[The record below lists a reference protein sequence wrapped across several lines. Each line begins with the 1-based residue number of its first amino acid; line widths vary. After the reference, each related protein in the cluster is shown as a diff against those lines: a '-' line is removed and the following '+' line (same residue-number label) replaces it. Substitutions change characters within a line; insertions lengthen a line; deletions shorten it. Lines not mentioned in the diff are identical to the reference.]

1 MYLQSKEFIS
11 SLFLPVRGRYILF
24 NILVR
29 DLIMSSLSVLYLF
42 QVEAEDQDHGYNGDL
57 VFVISNGDQDS
68 VFQINMTT
76 GVVSIMSGLDRE
88 KTQDY
93 MLNITACDQGA
104 NQKCTSILS
113 HVIVLDQND
122 NSPVFMKSAFSFF
135 FPENTRNGTPVV
147 TLNATDLDS
156 GIYGE
161 VTYILE
167 TQTEDFSLNP
177 KTGVL
182 IVSKE
187 LDRESREFYDL
198 TVRAVD
204 GDVDKPLSA
213 YATVRV
219 RILDV
224 NDVAPIFTSKEY
236 FVKAR
241 EDLPVGSVVGFV
253 DASDPD
259 LYQGGQISFSLD
271 GEERERR
278 AGGADSFYI
287 DQRTGAVKIR
297 KELDYESKQ
306 LYNLTVLAVDGGSP
320 SLVSLASFIIEIL
333 DVNENIHPPIFD
345 SFYSEAA
352 VPENMPV
359 GSLVTKVTAKD
370 FDKAGSDDSRIS
382 FSIRAGDGLNS
393 FSIDDTGSVRSA
405 VVLDRESKKY
415 YWLTVY
421 AQDHGASPLYSK
433 MEIFIEVLN
442 VNDNVPLT
450 LFPAYFPS
458 IMENSKP
465 STPIVTLEAFDG
477 DSDMHQQLVY
487 EIISGDPQSLFSIN
501 PTTGQILTTQRKL
514 DRETQGE
521 HILEVRVSDTGQP
534 SLNSTSQV
542 IVTVTDQND
551 NAPTFLE
558 RYYKIKIP
566 EIRID
571 RDESIQKDQENLSGL
586 DGLSSEGYDAKLD
599 AMFEHAEWEVFDSL
613 NMGGKSVFRVIA
625 FDKDQG
631 SNAELSYSIN
641 NGLTSGKFRINPD
654 TGMVHTTT
662 SLLAGEKYD
671 MLVKATDGG
680 ESPLSGVARVSIE
693 VAPKNSSPSRHPP
706 TIEPLQPVEVFE
718 TDPVG
723 QLVTLVVGDD
733 GDGESL
739 FYDIVEGNSNSDFSV
754 SRDKGS
760 LIIARG
766 LDWDRQRQYNL
777 TISLTDGTDT
787 TTTILTVNVIK
798 VTETRPEFSS
808 SEFSVEMPEN
818 SSLGSQI
825 IVLNV
830 TNSTR
835 ARKLFYSLHTAQ
847 NPSSLQTFKINP
859 LDGAIS
865 LRQKLDR
872 ESTARHIITVS
883 VKDTGS
889 PSKKNFA
896 RLIIDV
902 VDHNDHAPQFLS
914 QLIQTKLYETAV
926 VGSSVVQAFAVDL
939 DHGDNGR
946 IVYSIL
952 SGNIGNSFSI
962 DSQLGLVRVARQLD
976 MTVQAEYMLI
986 LKATDSG
993 QMPLSATVPVHIML
1007 TMADSAPPR
1016 FLSSHYATELY
1027 EDMAL
1032 GHSVIQLE
1040 ARSQSSLYYE
1050 ITAGNQEGKFQINPS
1065 TGVIMTRQLLD
1076 FEKTTFYN
1084 LTVTV
1089 SNMVAAKSQTNL
1101 DIHILDVND
1110 NPPMFEKNFFV
1121 GNISETAVPGSL
1133 VLVNNTAPLV
1143 IRATDQDSG
1152 LNSLLLYEILEEHA
1166 KRYFSI
1172 DSSTGAIRTLLA
1184 LDYETQS
1191 EFEFSV
1197 RVSDKGKP
1205 RLSAQSM
1212 ARVNIF
1218 LTDENDSPPQF
1229 QRKEYS
1235 QLVLL
1240 PTFSNVSVLQV
1251 TARDPDSEARSALQ
1265 FSITAGNKLG
1275 LFDIHPQT
1283 GRVFIK
1289 LPRQIQPNTKH
1300 SLQLTVSDGKFT
1312 DVCNLNI
1319 AVRKSDNSGLA
1330 FSKSK
1335 YYTTVLEN
1343 TTKADV
1349 ILVVNVLGS
1358 ALNEILEF
1366 RLLNPSDMFS
1376 IGRTSGA
1383 LRTTGKVFDREEKEN
1398 YELIVEVRSQERQ
1411 RSIPR

>member
-1 MYLQSKEFIS
+1 M
-11 SLFLPVRGRYILF
+11 LF
-24 NILVR
+24 NNPVHN
-29 DLIMSSLSVLYLF
+29 LIIISYQSCIFF

-57 VFVISNGDQDS
+57 VFVISNGDQDP

-88 KTQDY
+88 RTADY
-93 MLNITACDQGA
+93 MLNITACDQGRE
-104 NQKCTSILS
+104 QKCTSILS

-122 NSPVFMKSAFSFF
+122 NPPVFMKSAFSFF

-156 GIYGE
+156 GIYGK

-167 TQTEDFSLNP
+167 TQTEDFSLDP
-177 KTGVL
+177 QTGVL
-182 IVSKE
+182 VVSKE
-187 LDRESREFYDL
+187 LDRETREFYEL
-198 TVRAVD
+198 TIRAVD
-204 GDVDKPLSA
+204 GDLEKPLSA
-213 YATVRV
+213 YANVRV

-236 FVKAR
+236 LVKAR

-259 LYQGGQISFSLD
+259 LYQGGQVSFSISGQEKEVK
-271 GEERERR
+271 GET
-278 AGGADSFYI
+278 FYI
-287 DQRTGAVKIR
+287 EQRTGAVKIR

-306 LYNLTVLAVDGGSP
+306 IYNLTILAVDGGSP
-320 SLVSLASFIIEIL
+320 SLVSVASFIIEIL
-333 DVNENIHPPIFD
+333 DVNENIHPPIFS
-345 SFYSEAA
+345 SFYSSAA

-370 FDKAGSDDSRIS
+370 FDKPGSDDSRIS
-382 FSIRAGDGLNS
+382 FSIRGGDGLNS
-393 FSIDDTGSVRSA
+393 FSIDDTGEIKSS
-405 VVLDRESKKY
+405 VVLDRENKKN

-421 AQDHGASPLYSK
+421 AQDHGASPLTSK

-458 IMENSKP
+458 IVENSKP
-465 STPIVTLEAFDG
+465 SSPVVTLEAFDG
-477 DSDMHQQLVY
+477 DSDLHQQLVY

-501 PTTGQILTTQRKL
+501 PTTGQVVTTQRRL
-514 DRETQGE
+514 DREAQAE
-521 HILEVRVSDTGQP
+521 HVLEVRVSDSGQP

-542 IVTVTDQND
+542 VVTVTDEND

-558 RYYKIKIP
+558 RYYKIRIP
-566 EIRID
+566 ETLIE
-571 RDESIQKDQENLSGL
+571 RDVSLQKDQENMVGP
-586 DGLSSEGYDAKLD
+586 SSEPYDARLD
-599 AMFEHAEWEVFDSL
+599 AMFESAEWEVSDPGD
-613 NMGGKSVFRVIA
+613 MGGNSVFRVIA
-625 FDKDQG
+625 FDKDHG
-631 SNAELSYSIN
+631 ANAELSYSIN
-641 NGLTSGKFRINPD
+641 NGLTSGKFIINPA
-654 TGMVHTTT
+654 TGLVHTTT
-662 SLLAGEKYD
+662 SLLAGEKYE
-671 MLVKATDGG
+671 MLVRATDGG
-680 ESPLSGVARVSIE
+680 ENPLSGVARVSIE
-693 VAPKNSSPSRHPP
+693 VAPKTSVPSPHPP
-706 TIEPLQPVEVFE
+706 SIQPLQPVEVFE

-723 QLVTLVVGDD
+723 HLLTLLAGDD
-733 GDGESL
+733 QDGDEL
-739 FYDIVEGNSNSDFSV
+739 FYDILDGDSHSDFSV

-760 LIIARG
+760 LIIARP
-766 LDWDRQRQYNL
+766 LDWDRQSRYNL
-777 TISLTDGTDT
+777 TVSLSDGTHT
-787 TTTILTVNVIK
+787 TLTTLLVTVLK
-798 VTETRPEFSS
+798 VKEERPEFAAP
-808 SEFSVEMPEN
+808 EFSVKIPEN

-830 TNSTR
+830 TNSSRTS
-835 ARKLFYSLHTAQ
+835 KLFYSLHTAQ
-847 NPSSLQTFKINP
+847 NPSSLQTFKVGP
-859 LDGAIS
+859 TDGVVS

-872 ESTARHIITVS
+872 ESTAQHIITVS
-883 VKDTGS
+883 VKDPAS
-889 PSKKNFA
+889 PSQKNFA

-902 VDHNDHAPQFLS
+902 EDHNDHAPQFLS
-914 QLIQTKLYETAV
+914 QLIQTSLFETAV
-926 VGSSVVQAFAVDL
+926 LGSSVVQAFAVDL

-962 DSQLGLVRVARQLD
+962 DPQLGLVRVARQLD
-976 MTVQAEYMLI
+976 MTVQSEYMLI

-993 QMPLSATVPVHIML
+993 QMPLSTTVPVHIML

-1016 FLSSHYATELY
+1016 FLSNHYATELY
-1027 EDMAL
+1027 ENMAL

-1040 ARSQSSLYYE
+1040 ARSKSSLTYE
-1050 ITAGNQEGKFQINPS
+1050 ITDGNQEGMFQINPS
-1065 TGVIMTRQLLD
+1065 TGVIMTKQRLD
-1076 FEKTTFYN
+1076 FERTTFYN
-1084 LTVTV
+1084 LTVSV
-1089 SNMVAAKSQTNL
+1089 SNMVAAKAQTNL

-1110 NPPMFEKNFFV
+1110 NPPRFEKNLFV
-1121 GNISETAVPGSL
+1121 GNISESAGTGSL

-1152 LNSLLLYEILEEHA
+1152 LNSLLVYEILEEHA

-1172 DSSTGAIRTLLA
+1172 DSSTGAIRTLLG

-1191 EFEFSV
+1191 HYEFNV
-1197 RVSDKGKP
+1197 RVSDMGQP
-1205 RLSAQSM
+1205 RLSAEAM
-1212 ARVNIF
+1212 ARVQIY

-1229 QRKEYS
+1229 EVEEYK

-1240 PTFSNVSVLQV
+1240 PTFTNVTVVQV
-1251 TARDPDSEARSALQ
+1251 TASDPDRDVESALQ
-1265 FSITAGNKLG
+1265 FSITAGNQLG
-1275 LFDIHPQT
+1275 LFDIHPQS
-1283 GRVFIK
+1283 GRVFIQR
-1289 LPRQIQPNTKH
+1289 PRQVQANTKH

-1343 TTKADV
+1343 STKADV

-1366 RLLNPSDMFS
+1366 RILNPSDMFS
-1376 IGRTSGA
+1376 IGKTSGA